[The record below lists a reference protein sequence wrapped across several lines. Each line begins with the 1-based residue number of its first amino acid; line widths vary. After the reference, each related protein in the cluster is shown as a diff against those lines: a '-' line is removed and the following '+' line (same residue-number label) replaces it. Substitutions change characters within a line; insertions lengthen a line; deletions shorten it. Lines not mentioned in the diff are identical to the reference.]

1 MKLKVI
7 LGGLV
12 IAAMGAAVAFAAP
25 PPGKPGK
32 GHKTSST
39 STTSGHGKGH
49 TKTTT
54 GTTTSTTSTPSKP
67 GKGHTKTTTGP
78 TSTTST
84 HGNKPACTPQ
94 VTIIVKG
101 TANADVGTND
111 SSVSLNVTG
120 GNHFAKLLF
129 GNTSLSVNTTNTT
142 KVTTGDDKAGALSSI
157 DKGDRVLAMYKA
169 CKSSVTGN
177 SPNVSSAGALST
189 YLGSLSPRKVV
200 ALGNAT
206 GQDD

>member
-1 MKLKVI
+1 VKLKVI

-25 PPGKPGK
+25 PPSNPGK
-32 GHKTSST
+32 GHKTTGST
-39 STTSGHGKGH
+39 STTNGHGKGH
-49 TKTTT
+49 PKTTT
-54 GTTTSTTSTPSKP
+54 SG
-67 GKGHTKTTTGP
+67 

-94 VTIIVKG
+94 VTIIVRG

-111 SSVSLNVTG
+111 TSLSLNVTG
-120 GNHFAKLLF
+120 GNHFAKPLF
-129 GNTSLSVNTTNTT
+129 GNNTSLSVNTTNTT
-142 KVTTGDDKAGALSSI
+142 KVTTGNGKASALSSI

-200 ALGNAT
+200 DLGNAA
-206 GQDD
+206 GQD